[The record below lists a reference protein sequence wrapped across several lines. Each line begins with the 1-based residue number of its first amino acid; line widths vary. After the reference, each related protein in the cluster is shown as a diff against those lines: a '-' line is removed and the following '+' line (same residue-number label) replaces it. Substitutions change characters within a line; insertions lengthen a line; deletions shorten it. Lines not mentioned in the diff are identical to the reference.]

1 MITVKEL
8 LGATLIVC
16 LLEVI
21 GLGIFYAKLELEEKK
36 YIEEMEEERK
46 KILERPDGEKKKPN
60 IF

>member
-21 GLGIFYAKLELEEKK
+21 GLGIFYAKLELE
-36 YIEEMEEERK
+36 RK
-46 KILERPDGEKKKPN
+46 KVHRRNGRGKKEDLRATRWGKEKA
-60 IF
+60 